1 MPLRYSGGVTELKM
15 ASATH
20 NGEWVVEAG
29 LTERTGLSKGQIKSY
44 RLNLWIEGVHF
55 KHLTAQGDAGNPS
68 GLQEA

>member
-1 MPLRYSGGVTELKM
+1 M

-55 KHLTAQGDAGNPS
+55 KHLTAQGEAGNPS
-68 GLQEA
+68 GLLWYNYQRIIQLVQEA